1 MKLEDGT
8 DEVISNNPSEE
19 VTSEQG
25 PKHGK
30 EQPRKDLEEESLGR
44 EISMAWR

>member
-8 DEVISNNPSEE
+8 DEVISNSPSEE

-25 PKHGK
+25 SEDRK
-30 EQPRKDLEEESLGR
+30 EQPWKDLVEGSFR
-44 EISMAWR
+44 QRD